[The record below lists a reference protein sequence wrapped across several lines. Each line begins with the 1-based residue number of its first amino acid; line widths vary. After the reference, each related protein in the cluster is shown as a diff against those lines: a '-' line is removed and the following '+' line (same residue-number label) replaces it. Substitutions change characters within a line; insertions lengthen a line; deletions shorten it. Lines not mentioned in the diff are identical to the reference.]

1 LRNFRYISLH
11 IHPLERPDVPVDGST
26 QDNFGRAE
34 VKEHAFMRLSLATCA
49 QFLSAIVLISVTLQ
63 VGLARERGPRV
74 DVVCPA
80 PPIPVKVEDK
90 QVLVYELQVT
100 NFDTVPLTLKK
111 LQVFADTDKS
121 PPLKTISDAALS
133 AIMTEAGTIT
143 GGKDSQTI
151 GPAKRAVV
159 FLWIEIGSDQRI
171 PASLSHRMVFV
182 AGTPGEGGAAAETT
196 LEDFPVAVSQDAVP
210 LLTPPFAGV
219 WAAGDG
225 PSNDSGH
232 RRSIAAIDGHIHSPE
247 RFAIDWVKVGPNGDS
262 HNGTSRNENWWGYGE
277 PILSVADGE
286 VTQIVDGI
294 PENTPRVLPKPVT
307 LDNIAGNYVIV
318 RIASNRYATF
328 AHLQPG
334 SIKVRLHEHVRRGD
348 VLGRLGNSGNATG
361 PHLHFQVTDGNSV
374 LQSEGV
380 PFIFDKFTYLGPG
393 SDYEVDKHPSIPR
406 ERSIPGDNDV
416 VEFPPAKK

>member
-1 LRNFRYISLH
+1 MHDNFR
-11 IHPLERPDVPVDGST
+11 
-26 QDNFGRAE
+26 RAE
-34 VKEHAFMRLSLATCA
+34 VKEYAFMRLSLAA
-49 QFLSAIVLISVTLQ
+49 SARFLSKLVLIFLMLQ
-63 VGLARERGPRV
+63 AGLARERGPRV

-80 PPIPVKVEDK
+80 SPIPVKVEDK
-90 QVLVYELQVT
+90 QVLVYELHVT

-111 LQVFADTDKS
+111 LEVFADTDKS
-121 PPLKTISDAALS
+121 QPLKTFSDAALS
-133 AIMTEAGTIT
+133 AIMTEAGTVT
-143 GGKDSQTI
+143 GAKDSQTI
-151 GPAKRAVV
+151 SPAKRAVV
-159 FLWIEIGSDQRI
+159 FLWVEIGSDQRV

-182 AGTPGEGGAAAETT
+182 AGTPAEGSAAAETT

-210 LLTPPFAGV
+210 SLSPPFAGGV
-219 WAAGDG
+219 WLAGDG
-225 PSNDSGH
+225 PSNNSGH

-262 HNGTSRNENWWGYGE
+262 HDGVSRNENWWGYGE

-286 VTQIVDGI
+286 VTQIADGI
-294 PENTPRVLPKPVT
+294 PENTPRVLPKLVT

-318 RIASNRYATF
+318 RIGSNRYATF

-334 SIKVRLHEHVRRGD
+334 SIKVRLHDHVRRGD

-406 ERSIPGDNDV
+406 ERSIPGDTDV
-416 VEFPPAKK
+416 VEFPPAKKQ